1 MNFHSKNSSNMI
13 GLDNTSQSKS
23 MSGMRA
29 DRLMKSILSTLLLF
43 VLMGQ
48 AINSAAEEEVLA
60 PHDSRLCSPD
70 GIAVGGYDL
79 VAYHTENMAVK
90 GSAEWSVESNGL
102 AHHFSSES
110 NLQLFVENPEQ
121 YLPKFSGWCATALAK
136 NKLTCPDY
144 ENFKVEN
151 GELLLFE
158 TYGFTNGRYFWERNS
173 EKLRLAAEK
182 NYDNYFSK

>member
-1 MNFHSKNSSNMI
+1 
-13 GLDNTSQSKS
+13 
-23 MSGMRA
+23 
-29 DRLMKSILSTLLLF
+29 MKLILKALLF
-43 VLMGQ
+43 STFMVSLV
-48 AINSAAEEEVLA
+48 AASAKEHLPA
-60 PHDSRLCSPD
+60 HDSKICSPD

-79 VAYHTENMAVK
+79 VSYHTENMAVK
-90 GSAEWSVESNGL
+90 GSADWSVVHKGL
-102 AHHFSSES
+102 SHHFSSKA
-110 NLQLFVENPEQ
+110 NLLLFTSAPEK

-158 TYGFTNGRYFWERNS
+158 TYAFTNGRYFWERDPD
-173 EKLRLAAEK
+173 KLRVAAQK